1 MKRQRKNEAP
11 AVISFSKILRLRA
24 VELIIPFA
32 RNYFSMDIGS
42 LEACSNEEIMNLLR
56 EPFFVDLKISLY
68 SRKPFSF
75 RTTQGFA

>member
-24 VELIIPFA
+24 VELILPFA

-56 EPFFVDLKISLY
+56 DRESL
-68 SRKPFSF
+68 FL
-75 RTTQGFA
+75 

>member
-24 VELIIPFA
+24 VELIILFA

-42 LEACSNEEIMNLLR
+42 SEACSNEEIMNLLR
-56 EPFFVDLKISLY
+56 DRESL
-68 SRKPFSF
+68 FL
-75 RTTQGFA
+75 